1 MFDKGSGT
9 SEGSSQPDIEFPN
22 VLGEIPKP
30 ILRGNHEGDSEN
42 EDEKEASGGK
52 SKRPSVF
59 GSDTKGAKDS
69 AGKTEEITEQ
79 NLSSGEDDDSEE
91 DETSSNGGT
100 KDLESGPCEFEISAE
115 EEARSFHVSTS
126 LHEGYEILDLNDDKV
141 EPGDVGEAVDYHCHR
156 FGQVSS
162 KMNFFDSVSSD
173 NVCTKPSQGAEVKGG
188 STNQP
193 SLQSHGAAQLDALL
207 KPSCGMNWTRV
218 VASDEG
224 WTKVGKGKGKDLGE
238 QPVSHA
244 LDFPS
249 SSNPILSK
257 GDGQKSEIAEKGKE
271 IQVEVNEQSEKSAQ
285 DINVT
290 EEEMAKPDKNKQ
302 VASLSGSERE
312 GSDDVSMEII
322 SDDFDRPVVSPK
334 APPDKKQSS
343 NKKKKKR

>member
-1 MFDKGSGT
+1 MSKHSKGVPDDVHPMEQTSSKEAVHNEEPDSSSARGTLPVPDK
-9 SEGSSQPDIEFPN
+9 
-22 VLGEIPKP
+22 EIPSQNTSV
-30 ILRGNHEGDSEN
+30 L
-42 EDEKEASGGK
+42 EK
-52 SKRPSVF
+52 
-59 GSDTKGAKDS
+59 
-69 AGKTEEITEQ
+69 
-79 NLSSGEDDDSEE
+79 
-91 DETSSNGGT
+91 
-100 KDLESGPCEFEISAE
+100 
-115 EEARSFHVSTS
+115 
-126 LHEGYEILDLNDDKV
+126 
-141 EPGDVGEAVDYHCHR
+141 VD
-156 FGQVSS
+156 
-162 KMNFFDSVSSD
+162 M
-173 NVCTKPSQGAEVKGG
+173 
-188 STNQP
+188 
-193 SLQSHGAAQLDALL
+193 LAAQCKAN
-207 KPSCGMNWTRV
+207 KPV
-218 VASDEG
+218 DVDEG